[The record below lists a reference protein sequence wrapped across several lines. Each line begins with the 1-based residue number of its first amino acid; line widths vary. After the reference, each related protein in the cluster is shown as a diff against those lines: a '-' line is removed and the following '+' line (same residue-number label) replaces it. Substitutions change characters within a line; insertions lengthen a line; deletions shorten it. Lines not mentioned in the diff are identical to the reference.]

1 MTFATFGFE
10 SNLAPLWAANYFEF
24 VLIAISVGVKV
35 KHWLHFLH
43 NYIGTVVRSCLQ
55 FAACLVALG
64 PVSLVN
70 NCQLALLIIALGHS

>member
-43 NYIGTVVRSCLQ
+43 NCIGTVVRSC
-55 FAACLVALG
+55 
-64 PVSLVN
+64 
-70 NCQLALLIIALGHS
+70 